1 MRNPSSLSAHEI
13 GIQQPQIQQLDLEA
27 ECLAEQDQG
36 DDDHHAHA

>member
-1 MRNPSSLSAHEI
+1 MRNPSSLSVNE
-13 GIQQPQIQQLDLEA
+13 GQQPQIQQLDLEA

>member
-1 MRNPSSLSAHEI
+1 MRTRPPCRYMKLS
-13 GIQQPQIQQLDLEA
+13 QQPQIQQLDLEA